1 MFISSYQLVFAG
13 SICLKNKDGVDES
26 WQTSDKDVSMF
37 SSNDAC
43 AKQNARPIAPQ
54 QPVLT
59 TQAQVMGQMPQ
70 INVQSKPVTNQSS
83 YMQVQRWDITPADQN
98 MRLLINK
105 WSNSVNWTMHW
116 AVDKEIPIV
125 SPDSVA
131 GDFKTAIRHL
141 LSATALNDLPVKPC
155 FYTNNVVR
163 VVRETSKC
171 NPNE

>member
-1 MFISSYQLVFAG
+1 MFISSYQLAFAG

-43 AKQNARPIAPQ
+43 GNQNARPAVLQQQGILPQAQLSGQAPQ
-54 QPVLT
+54 PI
-59 TQAQVMGQMPQ
+59 AY
-70 INVQSKPVTNQSS
+70 SKPVVAPASF
-83 YMQVQRWDITPADQN
+83 MQVQKWDITPADQN

-105 WSNSVNWTMHW
+105 WSKSVNWTMHW
-116 AVDKEIPIV
+116 AVDKEIPII
-125 SPDSVA
+125 SPDSVT

-171 NPNE
+171 NPND